1 MSILRGRDQERG
13 DRLQA
18 LRAGSGNGHSTRRPT
33 NVESR
38 CGCRA
43 ESGDPRRGADVPG
56 PGWGGFCLAV
66 LCGGRVFH
74 VHRTR
79 THPASRVCGVGCFI
93 PITGCT
99 SPFSFRIRTTKACH
113 RSQQWRVVGGICG
126 PSIRRAVHPA
136 RVWLG
141 EKQTADFERLISLGG
156 HAFACRLALGSTRPA
171 DRSYGCAYQDARPT
185 GRVRGRRLVCLSA
198 RTPERAHGRCVSS
211 SVFVSRPGLVDRNPP
226 HGLVDVGCSAHHH
239 EPCSTPE
246 YGTRIRHGVTRHR
259 EMCGSLRA
267 RLPGRP
273 RASCAMWWDTACPHG
288 TQTRAKRSAVLVGS
302 YAVVLPLYLAAVR
315 PPTYHAGVNM
325 APSGQRLT
333 ARKRSHGGGWHAIC
347 SLAPLHAPEQFP
359 CQLPLSAFRHSAP
372 AERPASGSGPQAQ
385 RTSDYLE
392 HAVGRESP
400 DPSAAE
406 GSLVVRGQSLAMR
419 V

>member
-113 RSQQWRVVGGICG
+113 RSQQWRVVGGIC

-136 RVWLG
+136 PVVARG
-141 EKQTADFERLISLGG
+141 K
-156 HAFACRLALGSTRPA
+156 A
-171 DRSYGCAYQDARPT
+171 DRRLREAHQPGRSCIRVPAGTWFHTTSRPFL
-185 GRVRGRRLVCLSA
+185 RVR
-198 RTPERAHGRCVSS
+198 
-211 SVFVSRPGLVDRNPP
+211 VSRCTP
-226 HGLVDVGCSAHHH
+226 H
-239 EPCSTPE
+239 
-246 YGTRIRHGVTRHR
+246 R
-259 EMCGSLRA
+259 
-267 RLPGRP
+267 
-273 RASCAMWWDTACPHG
+273 
-288 TQTRAKRSAVLVGS
+288 
-302 YAVVLPLYLAAVR
+302 
-315 PPTYHAGVNM
+315 
-325 APSGQRLT
+325 
-333 ARKRSHGGGWHAIC
+333 
-347 SLAPLHAPEQFP
+347 
-359 CQLPLSAFRHSAP
+359 
-372 AERPASGSGPQAQ
+372 
-385 RTSDYLE
+385 
-392 HAVGRESP
+392 
-400 DPSAAE
+400 
-406 GSLVVRGQSLAMR
+406 
-419 V
+419 